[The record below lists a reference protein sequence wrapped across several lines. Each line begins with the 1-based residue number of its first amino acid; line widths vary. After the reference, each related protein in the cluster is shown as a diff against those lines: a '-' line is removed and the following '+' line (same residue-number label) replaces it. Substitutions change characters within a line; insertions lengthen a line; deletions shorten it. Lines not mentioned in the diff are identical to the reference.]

1 MNRLPL
7 TRAERNILSGI
18 LGCEPDQVGRRLQQ
32 GGAAGVGGV
41 APGGGVAE
49 VCAQVHQ
56 VRDQGFVV
64 HNAIMPAAGRPVR
77 EDRRG

>member
-18 LGCEPDQVGRRLQQ
+18 LGCLQQ